1 MNITHKLLA
10 LVWTLALAILV
21 CGSGCSAGASGRFL
35 AVESEQQFDQKVLED
50 DRPVLVEF
58 YRNGCV
64 RCVMLAGTL
73 SGLSK
78 EYGDRVGFYKVER
91 TGGTLLRYR
100 YGVGSYP
107 TVILFVGGQ
116 ERARWVAEGSK
127 AVYRHAIE
135 AAFVELEGDSSD
147 QRSDAFDGDSP
158 PVMPISRPL
167 SGACSARLRNGEKGI
182 NSPGLCSEY

>member
-107 TVILFVGGQ
+107 TVILFLNG
-116 ERARWVAEGSK
+116 EPKANWVNEGSK
-127 AVYRHAIE
+127 AAYRE
-135 AAFVELEGDSSD
+135 GLDAALKAAWQGSELPAQPSAYSAALREPAQATDEQCCAEEDS
-147 QRSDAFDGDSP
+147 GPVCINP
-158 PVMPISRPL
+158 PNAL
-167 SGACSARLRNGEKGI
+167 T
-182 NSPGLCSEY
+182 EY